1 MMAGQP
7 KKLRTAT
14 GKFLRNDFGAFATA
28 VVVGIPLLATVET
41 TITDTPDSQTGA
53 DYTAVSAALDEKMTT
68 LQQQHQELT
77 ALRDILNNAQHL
89 GNTGID
95 AGSIAAQKAE
105 LRTNFNTGLSELMTE
120 IYTNDHLSERTALNH
135 FRTAQ
140 KSFSEDMT
148 AIGHTGY
155 NSGILQSQRD
165 AFSQLREARDAARA
179 EGLSG
184 AEKIGTMEQIM
195 EKKSGQ
201 YVTLTIFFTALY
213 FILILGAAAP
223 GAVKNFA
230 RREKFKEWEKG
241 RSPTPFHKPK
251 PNH

>member
-1 MMAGQP
+1 MATGRP

-14 GKFLRNDFGAFATA
+14 GNFLRNDFGAFATA
-28 VVVGIPLLATVET
+28 LVVGIPLLATVEM
-41 TITDTPDSQTGA
+41 TITDAPDSQTGA
-53 DYTAVSAALDEKMTT
+53 DYTAVSAALDEKMTS

-77 ALRDILNNAQHL
+77 ALRDRLNTAQQP

-95 AGSIAAQKAE
+95 ATAIAAQKAE
-105 LRTNFNTGLSELMTE
+105 LRTNFNTGLSELMTK

-135 FRTAQ
+135 FRAAQ
-140 KSFSEDMT
+140 RSFAEDIT

-165 AFSQLREARDAARA
+165 AFSQLREARDAART

-184 AEKIGTMEQIM
+184 AEKIGAMEQIM
-195 EKKSGQ
+195 EKKSEQ
-201 YVTLTIFFTALY
+201 YVALTIFFTALY
-213 FILILGAAAP
+213 FMLGAAAP

-241 RSPTPFHKPK
+241 RSPTPLHKPK